1 MSDSA
6 APLSTRAVEGLPEML
21 LMAYDEVCAVLN
33 SLRQSR
39 DILQKTSVSRLRHT
53 TAKLQ
58 EVTDATEEAAT
69 GILDGL
75 DRSIGLVDQLEG
87 LDASG
92 NAEAADL
99 RGRLRDELFQA
110 QAALQFQ
117 DITAQQLSYAAS
129 ILIDMEERMEG
140 LARALDARRAGEVG
154 AAGGPEAA
162 SAPVVAPLRA
172 FDPNA
177 TMDNR
182 VGRQALADEI
192 FTTAS

>member
-1 MSDSA
+1 MSEPA
-6 APLSTRAVEGLPEML
+6 APLRTRAVEGLPDML
-21 LMAYDEVCAVLN
+21 LMAHDEVCAVLN

-75 DRSIGLVDQLEG
+75 DRSVSLVDT
-87 LDASG
+87 LDTLDVSG
-92 NAEAADL
+92 NAEAADI
-99 RGRLRDELFQA
+99 RSRLRDELFQA

-140 LARALDARRAGEVG
+140 LARTLDARRGTDV
-154 AAGGPEAA
+154 A
-162 SAPVVAPLRA
+162 SAEALAPVAAALRA

-177 TMDNR
+177 TMDDR
-182 VGRQALADEI
+182 AGRQALADQI
-192 FTTAS
+192 FTVTP

>member
-1 MSDSA
+1 MSESG
-6 APLSTRAVEGLPEML
+6 APHRMKAVEGLPDML
-21 LMAYDEVCAVLN
+21 LMAHEEVCAVLN
-33 SLRQSR
+33 SLRTSR

-58 EVTDATEEAAT
+58 EVTDATEQAAT

-75 DRSIGLVDQLEG
+75 DRSVTLVDTLET

-92 NAEAADL
+92 NAEAADA
-99 RGRLRDELFQA
+99 RNQLRDELFQA

-140 LARALDARRAGEVG
+140 LARALDSQG
-154 AAGGPEAA
+154 AQRKAEGVAA
-162 SAPVVAPLRA
+162 TTESVPAAPLRA

-182 VGRQALADEI
+182 DGRQALADEI
-192 FTTAS
+192 FTATQ

>member
-1 MSDSA
+1 MSEPA
-6 APLSTRAVEGLPEML
+6 VPLRTRAVEGLPDML
-21 LMAYDEVCAVLN
+21 LMAHDEVCAVLN

-75 DRSIGLVDQLEG
+75 DRSVSLVDT
-87 LDASG
+87 LDTLDVSG
-92 NAEAADL
+92 NAEAADI
-99 RGRLRDELFQA
+99 RSRLRDELFQA

-140 LARALDARRAGEVG
+140 LARTLDARRGTDV
-154 AAGGPEAA
+154 A
-162 SAPVVAPLRA
+162 SAEALAPVAAALRA

-177 TMDNR
+177 TMDDR
-182 VGRQALADEI
+182 AGRQALADQI
-192 FTTAS
+192 FTVTP

>member
-1 MSDSA
+1 
-6 APLSTRAVEGLPEML
+6 VEGLPDML
-21 LMAYDEVCAVLN
+21 LMAHDEVVAVLN

-75 DRSIGLVDQLEG
+75 DRSVALVDALET
-87 LDASG
+87 LDVSG
-92 NAEAADL
+92 NVEAADA
-99 RGRLRDELFQA
+99 RTRLRDELFQA

-140 LARALDARRAGEVG
+140 LARTLDTRRGDGAAPEAPSVDAAAVVG
-154 AAGGPEAA
+154 A
-162 SAPVVAPLRA
+162 LRA

-192 FTTAS
+192 FTTTP

>member
-1 MSDSA
+1 MIDA
-6 APLSTRAVEGLPEML
+6 APPTGTQTMERLPDML
-21 LMAYDEVCAVLN
+21 MKAHDEVCSLLK
-33 SLRQSR
+33 SLRSSR
-39 DILQKTSVSRLRHT
+39 DILQKSSETHLRQT

-58 EVTDATEEAAT
+58 EVTDATEVAAT

-92 NAEAADL
+92 NVEADAI
-99 RGRLRDELFQA
+99 RGQLRDELFQA

-129 ILIDMEERMEG
+129 LLADLEERMQG
-140 LARALDARRAGEVG
+140 LATVLESDGAAGMAANGEARALFTQK
-154 AAGGPEAA
+154 
-162 SAPVVAPLRA
+162 A

-177 TMDNR
+177 TMNNPT
-182 VGRQALADEI
+182 GRQALADSI
-192 FTTAS
+192 FTAPQ